1 VSESVCGTVD
11 LPVPAALAANR
22 SYKLLGDPSQVDLS
36 LEISLTSFGITYL
49 NSAPSGYPQ
58 DPIAMFRL
66 KIYDSANH
74 KLWTM
79 TQPVDFALLQKN
91 RDHNFDDA
99 ITALLLQFLQV
110 AGKAPTSAA
119 PAAAMATK
127 IRPLRTSA
135 DFSAKRL
142 NIIDLLNLHSEFA
155 PALRN
160 FPTTLRTAGAQKSS
174 AGHHMVVTASI
185 FIGPILK

>member
-1 VSESVCGTVD
+1 MPPAILHANKIFISNGGADSS
-11 LPVPAALAANR
+11 LFPVPFSGEATRPYSEFYAALAANR

-110 AGKAPTSAA
+110 AGKAPASAA
-119 PAAAMATK
+119 PAAEA
-127 IRPLRTSA
+127 
-135 DFSAKRL
+135 
-142 NIIDLLNLHSEFA
+142 H
-155 PALRN
+155 
-160 FPTTLRTAGAQKSS
+160 
-174 AGHHMVVTASI
+174 
-185 FIGPILK
+185 